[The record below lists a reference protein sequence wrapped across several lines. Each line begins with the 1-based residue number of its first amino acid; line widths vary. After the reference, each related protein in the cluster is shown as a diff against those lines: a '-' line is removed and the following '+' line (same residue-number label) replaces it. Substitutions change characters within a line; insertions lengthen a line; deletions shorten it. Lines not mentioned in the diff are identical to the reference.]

1 MPPPF
6 YFTAAWR
13 RRVERK
19 GGGETLG
26 EGRKGPRV
34 PFPVH
39 SHSHSPEGPAKPAAL
54 VQEERRK
61 RLAGFKGGRGG
72 GREAGLVGP
81 PSCTLNRVANWISR
95 KTLFLDK
102 VASLLKY
109 HRRIFL
115 ISPQFIC
122 GKPRLCN
129 VPIFSPVPSLSLHP
143 FREKPDR
150 PPLTL
155 HPIPSP
161 PPY

>member
-61 RLAGFKGGRGG
+61 RLAGFKGGRGKRSRVG
-72 GREAGLVGP
+72 G
-81 PSCTLNRVANWISR
+81 
-95 KTLFLDK
+95 
-102 VASLLKY
+102 
-109 HRRIFL
+109 
-115 ISPQFIC
+115 
-122 GKPRLCN
+122 
-129 VPIFSPVPSLSLHP
+129 SPVLHTEQGGKLD
-143 FREKPDR
+143 FKKDFV
-150 PPLTL
+150 
-155 HPIPSP
+155 S
-161 PPY
+161 